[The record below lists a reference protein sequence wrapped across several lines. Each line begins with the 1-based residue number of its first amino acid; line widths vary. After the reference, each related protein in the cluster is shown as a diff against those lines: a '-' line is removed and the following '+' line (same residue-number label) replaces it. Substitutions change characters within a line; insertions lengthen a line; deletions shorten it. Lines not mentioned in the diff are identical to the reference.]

1 MSKQPQT
8 GFTLIELMVSVVI
21 GLLVILSIGIVF
33 TESSDNYRQDE
44 RMSAVQD
51 NLRFAM
57 AQLTADLEMTGFWTE
72 LHDPT
77 DIDVSDASLSIST
90 DCGDTA
96 GWAWV
101 LTEPLEALDNPTA
114 AEANAAFGCID
125 TGEVVPGQD
134 IIAIKR
140 VLGATTAAGA
150 LEDGTTYLETNGT
163 EGQLFRSLSAT
174 NTPTTPLTGTV
185 TNWEYHPTIYF
196 IRDYHVTDGDGIPTL
211 CRKYLL
217 GGASPAF
224 STECIAPGIE
234 RMQFEYGVDSNANG
248 SADRYFTADAVTD
261 MDDVVSVRV
270 MLLARSERPHAAY
283 TNAKTYRMSNAGDY
297 TPADNFYRRT
307 AMSVVQLR
315 NTARLRFVN

>member
-217 GGASPAF
+217 GSSSPAF